1 MQKLAKAVL
10 KVMEEVKG
18 IEKSMD
24 VGTGNYSYKGV
35 PDQQVKIIIG
45 EAMVRNGLCLL
56 PIGIDAK
63 TTIERWEE
71 KTSYNGLPQVKSKQ
85 QVFVET
91 TTKYMLI
98 HESGESMEVMGY
110 GHGVDTQ
117 DKAAGKSST
126 YALKYL
132 LLYMFLVPT
141 GKIDDSDNTHS
152 EEIVVPVV
160 KQEPIAP
167 TKKTIP
173 KERFDNA
180 LKSIEDKEYTAEL
193 LRETFELT
201 EAQEIELTDLVKIL
215 KEEALKEAPTKVEK
229 TKAEKVVKDEQPK
242 K

>member
-1 MQKLAKAVL
+1 MQELTKAVL

-18 IEKSMD
+18 IEKSMQ
-24 VGTGNYSYKGV
+24 VGTGNYSYNGV

-45 EAMVRNGLCLL
+45 EAMVKNGLCLV

-71 KTSYNGLPQVKSKQ
+71 KITYNGQPQVKSKQ

-91 TTKYMLI
+91 TTKYLLM

-117 DKAAGKSST
+117 DKAAGKAST
-126 YALKYL
+126 YAMKYL

-152 EEIVVPVV
+152 DEIPVPDPKKETPAPITKPKMFAKAL
-160 KQEPIAP
+160 KQAIEKIVAGD
-167 TKKTIP
+167 KTIVQ
-173 KERFDNA
+173 KVKDA
-180 LKSIEDKEYTAEL
+180 Y
-193 LRETFELT
+193 ELT
-201 EAQEIELTDLVKIL
+201 EAQILEIDNAGK
-215 KEEALKEAPTKVEK
+215 
-229 TKAEKVVKDEQPK
+229 
-242 K
+242 